1 MSTQFKSESHYVS
14 SAKVIDRTNSALDI
28 NTLEDVICTVHAN
41 TRIQQRGIKPAW
53 VNLVLEY
60 GHEQYQKG
68 RGSYSFSLNK
78 SSIRNIKRDYQNTFD
93 IQKLRKIYVIVSDD
107 DALITCAYR

>member
-1 MSTQFKSESHYVS
+1 MSTQFKSESHYTS
-14 SAKVIDRTNSALDI
+14 SAKVLGRTNSALDI
-28 NTLEDVICTVHAN
+28 DSLEDVICTDHAN

-60 GHEQYQKG
+60 GQEQYQKG
-68 RGSYSFSLNK
+68 RRSYSFSLNK
-78 SSIRNIKRDYQNTFD
+78 SGISNIKRDYRNTFD
-93 IQKLRKIYVIVSDD
+93 IQKLRKIYVIVGDD